1 VVPAPAGIH
10 CAALDASVF
19 FRVPTAIG
27 VTRCTL
33 AGQPALTVGAASA
46 ATGQEAARKALR
58 EAFQTRVL
66 AKQLLS
72 ALPRGRR
79 ALEAHQV
86 RTFDDHALYH
96 ALRENSASSAFLDR
110 SRERRHL
117 GDVPPLEGT
126 DVLGQTASAVR
137 ALARRGVGAY
147 LVDITS
153 PDVRDAGLW
162 VVRVICPELCRL
174 DAPHTARFLGGKR
187 LYHAAYEA
195 GLRDRPLSFA
205 DINVHP
211 HPFP

>member
-1 VVPAPAGIH
+1 MTRRVVSLPIQERQLQSVVPCEH
-10 CAALDASVF
+10 ERVALDASVF

-96 ALRENSASSAFLDR
+96 ALRENSASSAFLDGG
-110 SRERRHL
+110 RERRHL
-117 GDVPPLEGT
+117 
-126 DVLGQTASAVR
+126 
-137 ALARRGVGAY
+137 GVGAY

-195 GLRDRPLSFA
+195 GLCARPLSFA
-205 DINVHP
+205 DINVDP